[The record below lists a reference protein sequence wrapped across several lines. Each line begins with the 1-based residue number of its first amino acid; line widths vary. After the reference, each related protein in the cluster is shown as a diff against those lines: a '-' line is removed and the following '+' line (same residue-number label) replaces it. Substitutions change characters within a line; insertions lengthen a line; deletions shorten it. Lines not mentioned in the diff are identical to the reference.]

1 MSYSLPLCFLQ
12 PHQHNIS
19 TLCFPLQ
26 LLTIRF
32 VFQVTRFIDGNVT
45 HGQKPAVAMEGRVND
60 KRQVPDNTTAKTQA
74 FGIPYDALLPKRSQ
88 LTNVIVPVASSM
100 SHVRQN
106 AVRME
111 PTWMIMGHAAGVA
124 AAMALPDDVAVH
136 DVDVLQ
142 LQRLLLAQKQMIWP

>member
-1 MSYSLPLCFLQ
+1 
-12 PHQHNIS
+12 
-19 TLCFPLQ
+19 
-26 LLTIRF
+26 
-32 VFQVTRFIDGNVT
+32 
-45 HGQKPAVAMEGRVND
+45 MEGRVND